1 MSLGMIRAL
10 PAQRGDFARINSR
23 RSRHQSWLLRVDWV
37 LLLAVLALS
46 VLGALLVWSA
56 TKQRQE
62 DVGADPQLY
71 LKRHLVNL
79 VIGIGL
85 AIVVAM
91 IDYRYLRAY
100 APIVYVASLVG
111 LAAVLFVGTTINGAK
126 AWIVVGFGFQLQ
138 PSEFVKVALVVLM
151 AMILGE
157 KRDDRRVGVVNT
169 PSHGDVLLVLGVAA
183 LPGVLILAEPDFG
196 MAIDVGIIVLG
207 VLAVSGAPLRWVAG
221 LILAGAL
228 VAFFVLQFGLLKP
241 YQLDRLTAFA
251 KSDSDVSSS
260 GYNVDQAK
268 TAIASGGVLGKGLFH
283 GPLTHGEFVP
293 EQQTDFVFTV
303 AGEELGFAGGAAII
317 GLFGII
323 LWRGLS
329 IAARSHDSFGRLVAV
344 GVVCWFSFQCF
355 VNIGMTLGIMPVT
368 GLPLPFVSY
377 GGSAMFA
384 NLVAIGLLQN
394 VYARSRDDDPYPA

>member
-1 MSLGMIRAL
+1 MSLGIIRAL
-10 PAQRGDFARINSR
+10 PAQRGDFIPIGMR
-23 RSRHQSWLLRVDWV
+23 RSRRRSWLRRVDWV
-37 LLLAVLALS
+37 LLVAVLALS
-46 VLGALLVWSA
+46 LLGALLVWSA
-56 TKQRQE
+56 TRQRQA

-79 VIGIGL
+79 VIGIAL
-85 AIVVAM
+85 AIVVAL

-126 AWIVVGFGFQLQ
+126 AWIVLGFGFQLQ
-138 PSEFVKVALVVLM
+138 PSEFTKLALVVLI
-151 AMILGE
+151 AMVLGE
-157 KRDDRRVGVVNT
+157 KRDDRLVGVVT
-169 PSHGDVLLVLGVAA
+169 SPSHGDVLLVLAVAA
-183 LPGVLILAEPDFG
+183 LPGALILVEPDFG
-196 MAIDVGIIVLG
+196 MAVDIAFIVLG
-207 VLAVSGAPLRWVAG
+207 VLALSGAPLRWVAG
-221 LILAGAL
+221 LVAAGVL
-228 VAFFVLQFGLLKP
+228 VAVVVLQFGLLKP
-241 YQLDRLTAFA
+241 YQVDRLTSFA
-251 KSDSDVSSS
+251 KSDSNVSTT

-268 TAIASGGVLGKGLFH
+268 TAIASGGVLGKGLFN

-303 AGEELGFAGGAAII
+303 AGEELGFVGSAAII
-317 GLFGII
+317 GLFGVV
-323 LWRGLS
+323 LWRGMS

-344 GVVCWFSFQCF
+344 GVVCWFAFQCF

-384 NLVAIGLLQN
+384 NLIAVGLLQN

>member
-1 MSLGMIRAL
+1 MSIGMIRAL
-10 PAQRGDFARINSR
+10 PLQRGEFSRIASR
-23 RSRHQSWLLRVDWV
+23 RYRHRSWLLRVDWV
-37 LLLAVLALS
+37 LLFAVLALS
-46 VLGALLVWSA
+46 VLGSLLVWSA
-56 TKQRQE
+56 TKQRQD

-79 VIGIGL
+79 LIGIGL
-85 AIVVAM
+85 AIAVAL

-126 AWIVVGFGFQLQ
+126 AWIVLGFGFQLQ
-138 PSEFVKVALVVLM
+138 PSEFTKVALVVLM

-157 KRDDRRVGVVNT
+157 KRDDRRVGIVTT
-169 PSHGDVLLVLGVAA
+169 PSHGDVLLVLAVAA
-183 LPGVLILAEPDFG
+183 LPGALILAEPDFG
-196 MAIDVGIIVLG
+196 MVIDIVFIALG
-207 VLAVSGAPLRWVAG
+207 VLALSGAPLRWVAG
-221 LILAGAL
+221 LVLAGVLLA
-228 VAFFVLQFGLLKP
+228 VIVLQFGLLKP
-241 YQLDRLTAFA
+241 YQVDRLTSFA
-251 KSDSDVSSS
+251 KSDSNVSTT

-268 TAIASGGVLGKGLFH
+268 TAIASGGVFGKGLFN

-303 AGEELGFAGGAAII
+303 AGEELGFVGSAAII
-317 GLFGII
+317 GLFGIV

-329 IAARSHDSFGRLVAV
+329 IAARCHDSFGRLVAV
-344 GVVCWFSFQCF
+344 GVVCWFAFQCF

-384 NLVAIGLLQN
+384 NLIAVGLLQN